1 MSFIYKNPL
10 TSSQLDSSSSVTRDK
25 VFGTNFSVLQIG
37 GYMEVYTLADLDF
50 TIPEGDTGLIEF
62 TGNTIPINYSK
73 RALSFLP
80 DTINLNSDNISTG
93 RRRLGMLVYVH
104 ETNLTYQYTITNY
117 ENLWNAASGS
127 TTESDYGTTITTSTT
142 GGTAFIDA
150 WLDSSIEGVSGVT
163 RSNARWR
170 IFYGTDITVTGG
182 TYNSGT
188 GTLTMT
194 NTTGGTFNVTGFTT
208 GGGSDTYVT
217 GGTFSSDTLTLDR
230 NDGNNVNVTGFTSI
244 NTNIANSNLTLDQSR
259 TVSLNANDLKFIG
272 GSAETLQF
280 TSSDLILSAA
290 TGGGTISFK
299 GISSSSENRV
309 LVINTN
315 GVLSYNDNI
324 QGDTAIS
331 ALTYNSEWGVTK
343 ELTDGTS
350 GTTQLPFI
358 TGGTFDG
365 SNINLNI
372 AGGLEPTISI
382 SGPESSD
389 IYVTGGTYNNTTGT
403 LTLERNDTNTFNI
416 TGFTTGSTSSLTL
429 QDVTDNGSSTT
440 NGITVDSLTSTRDI
454 TINEGITAGNG
465 GGDIS
470 TNTVFGANAL
480 DSNITGVGNTAFGNR
495 ALSATTGNRNSAFGS
510 SALYNNTSGNDNTAI
525 GMSAMYNSTTSS
537 SNVAVGREAFYNGGG
552 GFGVAIGYQAGYEA
566 TSGSRSVLIGYR
578 AGYDIT
584 SNGSNIAIGY
594 ESLRFNDA
602 GSSNVAIGDTA
613 LQGNRSG
620 NFNVGVGNDALVSNT
635 TGLRNVGVGSDSLS
649 NNQTGNDNV
658 ALGFEAGQNIDGGGL
673 NGTANDSIFIGKGS
687 KASVNNGS
695 NEIVI
700 GTDAIG
706 NGSNTITLGNTAH
719 TDTYLFGTVHGVP
732 YLTGGTYSNG
742 TLTLEDVDGGSFN
755 ITGFTTGSTGSQN
768 IQQVLDNGNVS
779 TTGMYIS
786 GATLTATTV
795 DINGGYIDG
804 VVLGNTAPV
813 TITSN
818 NATITGGYLNGVV
831 LGNTTPVTITSNNA
845 TITGGYLNG
854 VVLGNTTPVTITS
867 NNATITGGNING
879 TNIGLTT
886 RGSAGFTYIFD
897 NNGSTGTTG
906 QVLSTTTTGITWIDS
921 SSTDYYVTGGT
932 YDNSTGTLTL
942 SRNDANTFN
951 ITGFTTGTTEDTY
964 VTGTSYNQ
972 LNKTLTIGL
981 NDGVEFTAT
990 GFSPTITGGTYS
1002 SGEISLENNDGT
1014 STTIGGLEIL
1024 THIGTTTASTVSV
1037 SGTTIDTVNAT
1048 TYQGAFF
1055 DYVINDGTNY
1065 RAGTVQSVW
1074 DGTSISHNDF
1084 STVDIGDTVN
1094 FTWTMEL
1101 SGGNALLKANIAG
1114 GTWNIRIIKH
1124 LI

>member
-1 MSFIYKNPL
+1 MSLIYKNP
-10 TSSQLDSSSSVTRDK
+10 TSSTSLNSTNSVTRTNTI
-25 VFGTNFSVLQIG
+25 GTNFSVLQTG
-37 GYMEVYTLADLDF
+37 GYMEVYNLSDLSF
-50 TIPEGDTGLIEF
+50 TVPEGSTGPIQF
-62 TGNTIPINYSK
+62 SGNTIPVQYSK
-73 RALSFLP
+73 RSLSFLP
-80 DTINLNSDNISTG
+80 DSITLNSDNISSG

-104 ETNLTYQYTITNY
+104 ETKQTYQYTIDNY
-117 ENLWNAASGS
+117 DALWDAASGS
-127 TTESDYGTTITTSTT
+127 TQESDYGTSVTTSTT
-142 GGTAFIDA
+142 GGEDFIDA

-163 RSNARWR
+163 RSNSRWR

-230 NDGNNVNVTGFTSI
+230 SDGNNVNVTGFTSI

-280 TSSDLILSAA
+280 TSSDIILSAA

-299 GISSSSENRV
+299 GIASSSENRV

-324 QGDTAIS
+324 QGETAIS

-343 ELTDGTS
+343 ELTDSTS

-389 IYVTGGTYNNTTGT
+389 IYVTGGTYNNSTGT
-403 LTLERNDTNTFNI
+403 LTLGRNDTNTFNI
-416 TGFTTGSTSSLTL
+416 TGFTTSGSLTL

-440 NGITVDSLTSTRDI
+440 NSITVASLTSTGDI
-454 TINEGITAGNG
+454 TINESITAGNG

-470 TNTVFGANAL
+470 SNTVFGASALSSNSSGNA
-480 DSNITGVGNTAFGNR
+480 NTAFGTWT
-495 ALSATTGNRNSAFGS
+495 LSATTGSGNSAFGA
-510 SALYNNTSGNDNTAI
+510 SALYKNTSGNNNTAI
-525 GMSAMYNSTTSS
+525 GKNAMYNGNTSS
-537 SNVAVGREAFYNGGG
+537 QNVAVGSESFYNGGG
-552 GFGVAIGYQAGYEA
+552 TDGIAIGYQAGYEVTTA
-566 TSGSRSVLIGYR
+566 SSSILIGYR

-584 SNGSNIAIGY
+584 DNGRNIAIGY
-594 ESLRFNDA
+594 ESLRFNDE
-602 GSSNVAIGDTA
+602 GTFNVAIGDTA
-613 LQGNRSG
+613 LNGNRSG
-620 NFNVGVGNDALVSNT
+620 DFNVGIGNDALVSNT

-658 ALGFEAGQNIDGGGL
+658 ALGFEAGQNIANGGL
-673 NGTANDSIFIGKGS
+673 NGTSNDSIFIGKGTR
-687 KASVNNGS
+687 ASVNNGT

-700 GTDAIG
+700 GSDAIG
-706 NGSNTITLGNTAH
+706 NGSNTITLGNTGH

-732 YLTGGTYSNG
+732 FISGGTYSNG
-742 TLTLEDVDGGSFN
+742 TLTLNDFEGGS
-755 ITGFTTGSTGSQN
+755 
-768 IQQVLDNGNVS
+768 
-779 TTGMYIS
+779 
-786 GATLTATTV
+786 
-795 DINGGYIDG
+795 
-804 VVLGNTAPV
+804 
-813 TITSN
+813 
-818 NATITGGYLNGVV
+818 
-831 LGNTTPVTITSNNA
+831 
-845 TITGGYLNG
+845 
-854 VVLGNTTPVTITS
+854 
-867 NNATITGGNING
+867 
-879 TNIGLTT
+879 
-886 RGSAGFTYIFD
+886 
-897 NNGSTGTTG
+897 
-906 QVLSTTTTGITWIDS
+906 
-921 SSTDYYVTGGT
+921 
-932 YDNSTGTLTL
+932 
-942 SRNDANTFN
+942 FN

-964 VTGTSYNQ
+964 VTGVSYNQ
-972 LNKTLTIGL
+972 LSKTLTVGL
-981 NDGVEFTAT
+981 NDGVDFTAT

-1002 SGEISLENNDGT
+1002 NGEISLENNDGT

>member
-10 TSSQLDSSSSVTRDK
+10 TSSQLDASSSVTRDK

-73 RALSFLP
+73 RALAFLP
-80 DTINLNSDNISTG
+80 DTVNLNSDNISTG

-117 ENLWNAASGS
+117 ESLWSGASES
-127 TTESDYGTTITTSTT
+127 ITESDYGTTVTTSTT
-142 GGTAFIDA
+142 GGAALIDA

-259 TVSLNANDLKFIG
+259 TLSLNANDLRFIG

-389 IYVTGGTYNNTTGT
+389 VYVTGGTYNNTTGT
-403 LTLERNDTNTFNI
+403 LTLERNDTNT
-416 TGFTTGSTSSLTL
+416 
-429 QDVTDNGSSTT
+429 
-440 NGITVDSLTSTRDI
+440 
-454 TINEGITAGNG
+454 
-465 GGDIS
+465 
-470 TNTVFGANAL
+470 
-480 DSNITGVGNTAFGNR
+480 
-495 ALSATTGNRNSAFGS
+495 
-510 SALYNNTSGNDNTAI
+510 
-525 GMSAMYNSTTSS
+525 
-537 SNVAVGREAFYNGGG
+537 
-552 GFGVAIGYQAGYEA
+552 
-566 TSGSRSVLIGYR
+566 
-578 AGYDIT
+578 
-584 SNGSNIAIGY
+584 
-594 ESLRFNDA
+594 
-602 GSSNVAIGDTA
+602 
-613 LQGNRSG
+613 
-620 NFNVGVGNDALVSNT
+620 
-635 TGLRNVGVGSDSLS
+635 
-649 NNQTGNDNV
+649 
-658 ALGFEAGQNIDGGGL
+658 
-673 NGTANDSIFIGKGS
+673 
-687 KASVNNGS
+687 
-695 NEIVI
+695 
-700 GTDAIG
+700 
-706 NGSNTITLGNTAH
+706 
-719 TDTYLFGTVHGVP
+719 
-732 YLTGGTYSNG
+732 
-742 TLTLEDVDGGSFN
+742 FN

-786 GATLTATTV
+786 GATLSATTV
-795 DINGGYIDG
+795 DIDGGTIN
-804 VVLGNTAPV
+804 NTAIVGGSLNNAPIGNATPSTGVFSSATIQGGTINNTVIGNV
-813 TITSN
+813 TPSTGVFS
-818 NATITGGYLNGVV
+818 NATIQGGTINNTIIGNVTPSTGVFSSATIQGGTINNTII
-831 LGNTTPVTITSNNA
+831 GNVTPATGAFSSVTIQGGSINNTS
-845 TITGGYLNG
+845 
-854 VVLGNTTPVTITS
+854 
-867 NNATITGGNING
+867 
-879 TNIGLTT
+879 IGLTT

-1002 SGEISLENNDGT
+1002 SGEISLDNNDGT

-1024 THIGTTTASTVSV
+1024 THIGYSATTSV
-1037 SGTTIDTVNAT
+1037 STSGQTIDTVDT
-1048 TYQGAFF
+1048 STYQGAFF

-1074 DGTSISHNDF
+1074 DGTSISYNDF
-1084 STVDIGDTVN
+1084 STVDIGNTVN
-1094 FTWTMEL
+1094 FTWAMEL
-1101 SGGNALLKANIAG
+1101 SGGDALLKANIAG

-1124 LI
+1124 II

>member
-1 MSFIYKNPL
+1 MSLIYKNP
-10 TSSQLDSSSSVTRDK
+10 TSSTSLNSTNSVTRTNTI
-25 VFGTNFSVLQIG
+25 GTNFSVLQTG
-37 GYMEVYTLADLDF
+37 GYMEVYNLSDLSF
-50 TIPEGDTGLIEF
+50 TVPEGSTGPIQF
-62 TGNTIPINYSK
+62 SGNTIPVQYSK
-73 RALSFLP
+73 RSLPFLP
-80 DTINLNSDNISTG
+80 DSITLNSDNISSG

-104 ETNLTYQYTITNY
+104 ETKQTYQYTIDNY
-117 ENLWNAASGS
+117 DALWDAASGS
-127 TTESDYGTTITTSTT
+127 TQESDYGTSVTTSTE
-142 GGTAFIDA
+142 GGTSFINA

-163 RSNARWR
+163 RSNSRWR

-272 GSAETLQF
+272 GSAETLEF
-280 TSSDLILSAA
+280 SSSDIILSAA

-299 GISSSSENRV
+299 GIASSSENRV

-324 QGDTAIS
+324 QSDTAIS

-358 TGGTFDG
+358 TGGTFNG
-365 SNINLNI
+365 SDITLKT
-372 AGGLEPTISI
+372 AGGLESDITI
-382 SGPESSD
+382 SGPESTD
-389 IYVTGGTYNNTTGT
+389 VYVISGDYDNSTGSLT
-403 LTLERNDTNTFNI
+403 LTRNDAGTVVV
-416 TGFTTGSTSSLTL
+416 TGFTTG
-429 QDVTDNGSSTT
+429 G
-440 NGITVDSLTSTRDI
+440 TST
-454 TINEGITAGNG
+454 
-465 GGDIS
+465 
-470 TNTVFGANAL
+470 
-480 DSNITGVGNTAFGNR
+480 
-495 ALSATTGNRNSAFGS
+495 
-510 SALYNNTSGNDNTAI
+510 
-525 GMSAMYNSTTSS
+525 
-537 SNVAVGREAFYNGGG
+537 
-552 GFGVAIGYQAGYEA
+552 Q
-566 TSGSRSVLIGYR
+566 
-578 AGYDIT
+578 
-584 SNGSNIAIGY
+584 
-594 ESLRFNDA
+594 SL
-602 GSSNVAIGDTA
+602 
-613 LQGNRSG
+613 
-620 NFNVGVGNDALVSNT
+620 
-635 TGLRNVGVGSDSLS
+635 
-649 NNQTGNDNV
+649 
-658 ALGFEAGQNIDGGGL
+658 
-673 NGTANDSIFIGKGS
+673 
-687 KASVNNGS
+687 
-695 NEIVI
+695 
-700 GTDAIG
+700 
-706 NGSNTITLGNTAH
+706 
-719 TDTYLFGTVHGVP
+719 
-732 YLTGGTYSNG
+732 
-742 TLTLEDVDGGSFN
+742 
-755 ITGFTTGSTGSQN
+755 
-768 IQQVLDNGNVS
+768 QQVLDTGNVS

-795 DINGGYIDG
+795 DINGGNIDG
-804 VVLGNTAPV
+804 VILGSVSPVTLTSNSATITGGFINGVTLGNVSPV

-818 NATITGGYLNGVV
+818 SATITGGFINGVT
-831 LGNTTPVTITSNNA
+831 LGNSTPVTITSNSA
-845 TITGGYLNG
+845 TITGGFING
-854 VVLGNTTPVTITS
+854 VTLGNSTPVTITS
-867 NNATITGGNING
+867 NSATITGGFIDG
-879 TNIGLTT
+879 TAIGTTT
-886 RGSAGFTYIFD
+886 RSTGGFTYIYD

-906 QVLSTTTTGITWIDS
+906 QILTTTSTGITWSDVS
-921 SSTDYYVTGGT
+921 TTDYFVTGGT
-932 YDNSTGTLTL
+932 YDNSNGTLTL
-942 SRNDANTFN
+942 GRNDGNTIN
-951 ITGFTTGTTEDTY
+951 VTGFTTGTTEDTY
-964 VTGTSYNQ
+964 VTGVSYNQ
-972 LNKTLTIGL
+972 LSKTLTVGL
-981 NDGVEFTAT
+981 NDGVDFTAT

-1002 SGEISLENNDGT
+1002 NGEISLENNDGT

>member
-1 MSFIYKNPL
+1 MSFIYKNPI
-10 TSSQLDSSSSVTRDK
+10 SSTLLGGENSVSRTD
-25 VFGTNFSVLQIG
+25 VFGTNFSVLQVG

-62 TGNTIPINYSK
+62 SGNTIPIRYNK
-73 RALSFLP
+73 RTLPFLP
-80 DTINLNSDNISTG
+80 DNLTLNSDNISSG

-104 ETNLTYQYTITNY
+104 ETNLTYQYTIDNY
-117 ENLWNAASGS
+117 DTLWGNASGS
-127 TTESDYGTTITTSTT
+127 TTESDYGTTISTSTE
-142 GGTAFIDA
+142 GGTSFINA

-272 GSAETLQF
+272 GSAETLEF
-280 TSSDLILSAA
+280 TSSDIILSAA

-299 GISSSSENRV
+299 GIASSSENRV

-324 QGDTAIS
+324 QSDTAIS

-343 ELTDGTS
+343 ELTDSTS

-389 IYVTGGTYNNTTGT
+389 IYVTGGTY
-403 LTLERNDTNTFNI
+403 
-416 TGFTTGSTSSLTL
+416 
-429 QDVTDNGSSTT
+429 
-440 NGITVDSLTSTRDI
+440 
-454 TINEGITAGNG
+454 
-465 GGDIS
+465 
-470 TNTVFGANAL
+470 
-480 DSNITGVGNTAFGNR
+480 
-495 ALSATTGNRNSAFGS
+495 
-510 SALYNNTSGNDNTAI
+510 
-525 GMSAMYNSTTSS
+525 
-537 SNVAVGREAFYNGGG
+537 
-552 GFGVAIGYQAGYEA
+552 
-566 TSGSRSVLIGYR
+566 
-578 AGYDIT
+578 
-584 SNGSNIAIGY
+584 
-594 ESLRFNDA
+594 
-602 GSSNVAIGDTA
+602 
-613 LQGNRSG
+613 
-620 NFNVGVGNDALVSNT
+620 
-635 TGLRNVGVGSDSLS
+635 
-649 NNQTGNDNV
+649 
-658 ALGFEAGQNIDGGGL
+658 
-673 NGTANDSIFIGKGS
+673 
-687 KASVNNGS
+687 
-695 NEIVI
+695 
-700 GTDAIG
+700 
-706 NGSNTITLGNTAH
+706 
-719 TDTYLFGTVHGVP
+719 
-732 YLTGGTYSNG
+732 
-742 TLTLEDVDGGSFN
+742 
-755 ITGFTTGSTGSQN
+755 
-768 IQQVLDNGNVS
+768 
-779 TTGMYIS
+779 
-786 GATLTATTV
+786 
-795 DINGGYIDG
+795 
-804 VVLGNTAPV
+804 
-813 TITSN
+813 
-818 NATITGGYLNGVV
+818 
-831 LGNTTPVTITSNNA
+831 
-845 TITGGYLNG
+845 
-854 VVLGNTTPVTITS
+854 
-867 NNATITGGNING
+867 
-879 TNIGLTT
+879 
-886 RGSAGFTYIFD
+886 
-897 NNGSTGTTG
+897 
-906 QVLSTTTTGITWIDS
+906 
-921 SSTDYYVTGGT
+921 
-932 YDNSTGTLTL
+932 DNSTGTLTL
-942 SRNDANTFN
+942 GRNDTNTFN

-964 VTGTSYNQ
+964 VTGVSYNQ
-972 LNKTLTIGL
+972 LSKTLTVGL
-981 NDGVEFTAT
+981 NDGVDFTAT

-1002 SGEISLENNDGT
+1002 NGEISLENNDGT

>member
-416 TGFTTGSTSSLTL
+416 TGFTTG
-429 QDVTDNGSSTT
+429 
-440 NGITVDSLTSTRDI
+440 
-454 TINEGITAGNG
+454 
-465 GGDIS
+465 
-470 TNTVFGANAL
+470 
-480 DSNITGVGNTAFGNR
+480 
-495 ALSATTGNRNSAFGS
+495 
-510 SALYNNTSGNDNTAI
+510 
-525 GMSAMYNSTTSS
+525 
-537 SNVAVGREAFYNGGG
+537 
-552 GFGVAIGYQAGYEA
+552 
-566 TSGSRSVLIGYR
+566 
-578 AGYDIT
+578 
-584 SNGSNIAIGY
+584 
-594 ESLRFNDA
+594 
-602 GSSNVAIGDTA
+602 
-613 LQGNRSG
+613 
-620 NFNVGVGNDALVSNT
+620 
-635 TGLRNVGVGSDSLS
+635 
-649 NNQTGNDNV
+649 
-658 ALGFEAGQNIDGGGL
+658 
-673 NGTANDSIFIGKGS
+673 
-687 KASVNNGS
+687 
-695 NEIVI
+695 
-700 GTDAIG
+700 
-706 NGSNTITLGNTAH
+706 
-719 TDTYLFGTVHGVP
+719 
-732 YLTGGTYSNG
+732 
-742 TLTLEDVDGGSFN
+742 
-755 ITGFTTGSTGSQN
+755 
-768 IQQVLDNGNVS
+768 
-779 TTGMYIS
+779 
-786 GATLTATTV
+786 
-795 DINGGYIDG
+795 
-804 VVLGNTAPV
+804 
-813 TITSN
+813 
-818 NATITGGYLNGVV
+818 
-831 LGNTTPVTITSNNA
+831 
-845 TITGGYLNG
+845 
-854 VVLGNTTPVTITS
+854 
-867 NNATITGGNING
+867 
-879 TNIGLTT
+879 
-886 RGSAGFTYIFD
+886 
-897 NNGSTGTTG
+897 
-906 QVLSTTTTGITWIDS
+906 
-921 SSTDYYVTGGT
+921 
-932 YDNSTGTLTL
+932 
-942 SRNDANTFN
+942 
-951 ITGFTTGTTEDTY
+951 TTEDTY

-1002 SGEISLENNDGT
+1002 SGEISLDNNDGT

-1024 THIGTTTASTVSV
+1024 THIGYSAATSV
-1037 SGTTIDTVNAT
+1037 STSGQTIDTVDT
-1048 TYQGAFF
+1048 STYQGAFF

-1074 DGTSISHNDF
+1074 DGTSISYNDF

-1094 FTWTMEL
+1094 FTWAMEL
-1101 SGGNALLKANIAG
+1101 SGGDALLKANIAG

-1124 LI
+1124 II